1 MMEELMDLVLVAYHS
16 YWFFSEVLWVVHIV
30 RVPIFVCCVICAD
43 LPDASVGS

>member
-1 MMEELMDLVLVAYHS
+1 MEELVDLVLVLGYAD
-16 YWFFSEVLWVVHIV
+16 WFFSEVLWVVHIV